1 MELASFSEPVFLL
14 LLPQRV
20 CSVTGKTFRGKW
32 MVKRGKWTAL
42 NRGETP
48 VPVGDSSF
56 LRGKE
61 LHGGGWS
68 DLAGSFVSSSGLR
81 RGDMHRAR

>member
-1 MELASFSEPVFLL
+1 MELCLLLGTRFLL

-56 LRGKE
+56 LRGK
-61 LHGGGWS
+61 GCMAVDG
-68 DLAGSFVSSSGLR
+68 VI
-81 RGDMHRAR
+81 